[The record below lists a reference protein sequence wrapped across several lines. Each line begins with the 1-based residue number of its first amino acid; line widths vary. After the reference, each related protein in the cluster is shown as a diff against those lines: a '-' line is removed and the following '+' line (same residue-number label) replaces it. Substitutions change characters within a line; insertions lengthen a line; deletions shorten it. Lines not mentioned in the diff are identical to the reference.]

1 MYYSSGNYE
10 AFAKAEKP
18 EGIENKKAYIVGTG
32 LGGLSVA
39 CFLVRDAQMKGEN
52 ITLFEHLPLPGG
64 SCDGIFDKNKGYI
77 MRGGREMDNHFECM
91 WDLFRSIPSIDNPG
105 ETIFSEYYKVN
116 KEDPNYSLCRVTE
129 KQRRDAHTDKKYGMN
144 PKATEEL
151 LKLFMATDEELADK
165 TIDDLFDEEFY
176 KTNFWIYWQTMF
188 AFEKWHSALEMKLY
202 LQRYI
207 HHIDGLPDLS
217 ALRFTRYNQ
226 YESMILPMVKYLK
239 DRGVKFEYD
248 TTVKN
253 VECTCNEEMKLA
265 KVIYYT
271 QNNEDKKIEL
281 TENDLVFVTN
291 GCQGDNSAYGDQ
303 THAPELKIK
312 NGEGPS
318 IELWKNMAK
327 QDKAFGNPDKFFK
340 DIRETSWE
348 SWTVETSNKEIL
360 DAIEKICHRNPL
372 SGKVVTGGIVTC
384 KDSSWLISWTINR
397 QGQFREQAKDDCLIW
412 VYGLNCWE
420 DKGDFI
426 DKPMY
431 QCTGVELAAEWLY
444 HIGIPKDRIMD
455 LAQNA
460 CNTTPC
466 MMPYVTSFF
475 EPRRYGDRP
484 LVVPNGSV
492 NLAFIGQYAE
502 TPRDTVFTTEYSIR
516 TAMEAVYTLCNIDRG
531 VPEVWGSVY
540 DIRDLISA
548 TVKLNDGK
556 KITEMDL
563 SLPQK
568 LALKEGLKKIKGT
581 EIEKLLIK
589 YGAI

>member
-18 EGIENKKAYIVGTG
+18 EEIERKKAYIVGTG
-32 LGGLSVA
+32 LAGLSAA
-39 CFLVRDAQMKGEN
+39 CFLVRDAQMPGEN

-64 SCDGIFDKNKGYI
+64 SCDGIFDKNRGYI

-105 ETIFSEYYKVN
+105 ETIFSEYYKLN

-129 KQRRDAHTDKKYGMN
+129 KQGQDAHTDKKYGMN
-144 PKATEEL
+144 PKATEQL
-151 LKLFMATDEELADK
+151 LKLFMSTDEELGDK
-165 TIDDLFDEEFY
+165 TIDDIFDEDFY

-226 YESMILPMVKYLK
+226 YESMILPMVKYLEE
-239 DRGVKFEYD
+239 RGVKVEYD

-253 VECTCNEEMKLA
+253 IECNCNDERKVA

-271 QNNEDKKIEL
+271 QGGEDKQIDL
-281 TENDLVFVTN
+281 TEDDLVFVTN

-340 DIRETSWE
+340 DIKETSWE
-348 SWTVETSNKEIL
+348 SWTVQTSNKEIL
-360 DAIEKICHRNPL
+360 EAIKKICHRDPL

-397 QGQFREQAKDDCLIW
+397 QGQFREQSKNDCLIW
-412 VYGLNCWE
+412 IYGLNCWE

-431 QCTGVELAAEWLY
+431 QCTGIELAAEWLY
-444 HIGIPKDRIMD
+444 HIGIPKDKIME
-455 LAQNA
+455 LAKNE

-475 EPRRYGDRP
+475 EPRKYGDRP

-492 NLAFIGQYAE
+492 NLAFMGQYAE

-540 DIRDLISA
+540 DVRDLISA

-556 KITEMDL
+556 KLTEMDL
-563 SLPQK
+563 PLKQRI
-568 LALKEGLKKIKGT
+568 ALKEGLKKIKDT
-581 EIEKLLIK
+581 EIEKLLK
-589 YGAI
+589 KCGAI

>member
-10 AFAKAEKP
+10 AFAVPQKP
-18 EGIENKKAYIVGTG
+18 EGIEKKKAYIIGTG
-32 LGGLSVA
+32 LAGLSAA
-39 CFLVRDAQMKGEN
+39 CFLIRDAQIPGDK
-52 ITLFEHLPLPGG
+52 ITLFEHLPIAGG
-64 SCDGIFDKNKGYI
+64 SCDGIFDKDKGYI

-105 ETIFSEYYKVN
+105 ETIFSEYYKLN

-129 KQRRDAHTDKKYGMN
+129 KQGQDAHTDKKYGMN

-151 LKLFMATDEELADK
+151 LHLFMATDEELADK
-165 TIDDLFDEEFY
+165 TIDDVFDEEFY

-226 YESMILPMVKYLK
+226 YESMILPLCKYIQDHGGK
-239 DRGVKFEYD
+239 IEYD
-248 TTVKN
+248 TTVTNIICDCDNGK
-253 VECTCNEEMKLA
+253 KIA
-265 KVIYYT
+265 KTIEYT
-271 QNNEDKKIEL
+271 QGGVAKTIDL
-281 TENDLVFVTN
+281 TEDDLVFVTN
-291 GCQGDNSAYGDQ
+291 GCQGDGSAYGDQ
-303 THAPELKIK
+303 EHAPEIK
-312 NGEGPS
+312 VENGQGPS
-318 IELWKNMAK
+318 IELWKNLAK

-340 DIRETSWE
+340 DIKETSWE

-360 DAIEKICHRNPL
+360 DAIEKICHRDPL
-372 SGKVVTGGIVTC
+372 SGKVVTGGIVTA

-397 QGQFREQAKDDCLIW
+397 QGQFREQPKDSCLIW

-426 DKPMY
+426 QKPMY
-431 QCTGVELAAEWLY
+431 QCTGIELAAEWLY
-444 HIGIPKDRIMD
+444 HIGIENQKIMEF
-455 LAQNA
+455 AKNE

-475 EPRRYGDRP
+475 EPRKYGDRP
-484 LVVPNGSV
+484 LVVPEGSV
-492 NLAFIGQYAE
+492 NLAFMGQYAE

-531 VPEVWGSVY
+531 VPEVWGSVF
-540 DIRDLISA
+540 DVRDLISA
-548 TVKLNDGK
+548 TVQLSDGK
-556 KITEMDL
+556 KITEMEL
-563 SLPQK
+563 KLGQK
-568 LALKEGLKKIKGT
+568 VALKEAIKKIKGT
-581 EIEKLLIK
+581 EIEKLLKK
-589 YGAI
+589 YNAI

>member
-10 AFAKAEKP
+10 AFATASKP
-18 EGIENKKAYIVGTG
+18 DGIDNKKAYIVGSG
-32 LGGLSVA
+32 LAGLSAA
-39 CFLVRDAQMKGEN
+39 CFLIRDAQMPGKN
-52 ITLFEHLPLPGG
+52 ITIFEHLPIAGG
-64 SCDGIFDKNKGYI
+64 SCDGIFDKNRGYI

-91 WDLFRSIPSIDNPG
+91 WDLFKSIPSIDNPG

-129 KQRRDAHTDKKYGMN
+129 CQGRDAHTDKKYGMN
-144 PKATEEL
+144 KKAEKEL
-151 LKLFMATDEELADK
+151 LHLFMATDEELADK
-165 TIDDLFDEEFY
+165 TIDDLFSEDFY

-226 YESMILPMVKYLK
+226 YESMILPLCKYIK
-239 DRGVKFEYD
+239 DAGAKIIFD
-248 TTVKN
+248 TTVTN
-253 VECTCNEEMKLA
+253 VVCDCNNGKKLA
-265 KVIYYT
+265 KSIEYT
-271 QNNEDKKIEL
+271 EKGEEKTIAL
-281 TENDLVFVTN
+281 SENDLVFITN
-291 GCQGDNSAYGDQ
+291 GCQGDESAYGDQ
-303 THAPELKIK
+303 THAPEVKIK

-318 IELWKNMAK
+318 IELWKNLAK
-327 QDKAFGNPDKFFK
+327 QDKDFGHPEKFFK
-340 DIRETSWE
+340 DIKETSWE
-348 SWTVETSNKEIL
+348 SWTVETSNKQIL
-360 DAIEKICHRNPL
+360 EAIEKICHRDPL

-397 QGQFREQAKDDCLIW
+397 QGQFKDQKKDDCLIW
-412 VYGLNCWE
+412 IYGLNCWN
-420 DKGDFI
+420 DKGNFI
-426 DKPMY
+426 EKPLY
-431 QCTGVELAAEWLY
+431 KCSGIELAAEWLY
-444 HIGIPKDRIMD
+444 HIGIPKQDIMT
-455 LAQNA
+455 LAEKE

-475 EPRRYGDRP
+475 EPRKYGDRP
-484 LVVPNGSV
+484 LVVPKGSV
-492 NLAFIGQYAE
+492 NIAFMGQYAE

-540 DIRDLISA
+540 DVRDLIKA

-556 KITEMDL
+556 KLTEMDL
-563 SLPQK
+563 SFEER
-568 LALKEGLKKIKGT
+568 LALKAVLKKVRGT
-581 EIEKLLIK
+581 EVEKLLK
-589 YGAI
+589 DCDAI